1 MSEYETWSLIVSG
14 LAAAGTL
21 AAVII
26 SLVATLWPKTRFK
39 IHLIDVIAIKQYT
52 HIEDDG
58 YDVSHLRFDVENKM
72 DVQMQVFDARI
83 HFKGSENNQ
92 AITLGFDETFVPPKS
107 RYNVQVPLAEKCVK
121 NGVCSNASKVVITLG
136 TSFGEK
142 TGTVKNES
150 LLCDVIESEDEFTA
164 VPVTRGAA

>member
-1 MSEYETWSLIVSG
+1 MSEYEIWSLIISG
-14 LAAAGTL
+14 LAAFATL

-39 IHLIDVIAIKQYT
+39 IHLIDVIAEIR
-52 HIEDDG
+52 HGSEG
-58 YDVSHLRFDVENKM
+58 YERSHLRFDVENKM
-72 DVQMQVFDARI
+72 DVQMQVFNARI

-92 AITLGFDETFVPPKS
+92 SISLGFENTFVPPQS
-107 RYNVQVPLAEKCVK
+107 RYNVQVALTENSVR
-121 NGVCSNASKVVITLG
+121 NGVCSNASKVVITLS

-150 LLCDVIESEDEFTA
+150 LLCDVIESDDEFTA
-164 VPVTRGAA
+164 VPVARGAV

>member
-39 IHLIDVIAIKQYT
+39 IHLIDVIADMSSDSK
-52 HIEDDG
+52 G
-58 YDVSHLRFDVENKM
+58 YERSYLRFDVENKM

-92 AITLGFDETFVPPKS
+92 SITLGFDMTFVPPKS
-107 RYNVQVPLAEKCVK
+107 RYNVQVPLAENCVK
-121 NGVCSNASKVVITLG
+121 NGVCNSASKVVITLG

-142 TGTVKNES
+142 TGTVKNEE
-150 LLCDVIESEDEFTA
+150 LLCDVIESDDDFIA
-164 VPVTRGAA
+164 APVTRGAA